1 MVIHRI
7 VKVLLDWKPVRA
19 EMRHLVP
26 MYLFGNKSGMVQLRA
41 GLIRVEAGP
50 ANGDVSPWSQ
60 QMSENVTELRRHQ
73 SFRGD
78 KRELPEERMR
88 RE

>member
-1 MVIHRI
+1 MVIHHI
-7 VKVLLDWKPVRA
+7 VKVLLDWKPDRA

-41 GLIRVEAGP
+41 GFIRVEAGP
-50 ANGDVSPWSQ
+50 AHGDVSPRSQ
-60 QMSENVTELRRHQ
+60 QMSEQVTELRRHQ

-78 KRELPEERMR
+78 K
-88 RE
+88 

>member
-1 MVIHRI
+1 
-7 VKVLLDWKPVRA
+7 
-19 EMRHLVP
+19 
-26 MYLFGNKSGMVQLRA
+26 MVQLRA
-41 GLIRVEAGP
+41 GLIRVEDGP

-78 KRELPEERMR
+78 K
-88 RE
+88 